1 MATSG
6 VPLTD
11 KDKDDIKRALKKTGG
26 FVRQSAKLAGVEYN
40 TIYNAAKKDPS
51 IQKAIDDAREERR
64 ENLVAIAEKRI
75 AEKMDKELD
84 TTSIIFTLKTLGK
97 DRGWSQDEKS
107 FIQALQPIILDYAKA
122 QAEKK
127 TNGKDD

>member
-122 QAEKK
+122 QAEKIP
-127 TNGKDD
+127 NGKDD